1 MSGRRISYTVPLKV
15 RGTKGGYDR
24 CRAFIHN
31 SPSPSYLKRGNFARV
46 QDPVPRSLFGI
57 LRSGDNPHYA
67 GGTPYPLI
75 PRYIRHIDKRNLAV
89 IINPSY
95 LVNFPSLPIDKIEQ

>member
-1 MSGRRISYTVPLKV
+1 MTAVGHSLVTPL
-15 RGTKGGYDR
+15 
-24 CRAFIHN
+24 APLN
-31 SPSPSYLKRGNFARV
+31 LKRGNFARV
-46 QDPVPRSLFGI
+46 QDPLPCSLFGI
-57 LRSGDNPHYA
+57 LCLRFGISHSGDNPHYA

-95 LVNFPSLPIDKIEQ
+95 LADFPSLPIDKIE